1 MNNGGVV
8 VFGPVLNSCACDCNV
23 EEVGVS
29 GQGFCVDAEHEH
41 SLNMSMTSCGFIE
54 SIIS

>member
-1 MNNGGVV
+1 M
-8 VFGPVLNSCACDCNV
+8 FGPVLNSCACDCNV